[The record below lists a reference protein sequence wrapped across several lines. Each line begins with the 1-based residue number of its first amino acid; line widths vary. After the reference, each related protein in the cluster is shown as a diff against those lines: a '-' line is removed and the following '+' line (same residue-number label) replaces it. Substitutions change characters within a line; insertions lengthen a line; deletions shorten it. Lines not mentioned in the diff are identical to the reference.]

1 MTDIFTASIWLHRL
15 QAAARM
21 APRVFDQNRNSGTRR
36 AHSRIEPVCLFFY
49 RLPSTGERFAHPMEF
64 MKISI
69 FVLLTL
75 MVGCASVDLP
85 NVESPIGKIAAAEE
99 RSIVDNPQA
108 KLHLQLAKDAT
119 EESVRLKKDGNERGA
134 QLALMRADADAELAL
149 AMLRQ
154 DAARAEVEQ
163 AQERIDQLQT
173 DMEKT
178 K

>member
-1 MTDIFTASIWLHRL
+1 MWHTKCSQPLGAQLFTPTVRL
-15 QAAARM
+15 GIDLD
-21 APRVFDQNRNSGTRR
+21 FD
-36 AHSRIEPVCLFFY
+36 PF
-49 RLPSTGERFAHPMEF
+49 PSTGEQFARPMEL

-75 MVGCASVDLP
+75 LVGCASVDLP

-99 RSIVDNPQA
+99 RSVEDNPQA
-108 KLHLQLAKDAT
+108 ELHLKLAKDAT
-119 EESVRLKKDGNERGA
+119 DESVRLKNNGDERGA
-134 QLALMRADADAELAL
+134 KLALMRADADADLAL

>member
-1 MTDIFTASIWLHRL
+1 
-15 QAAARM
+15 M
-21 APRVFDQNRNSGTRR
+21 APRVFDQNQTCGTRSANSGFR
-36 AHSRIEPVCLFFY
+36 PVCLPHL
-49 RLPSTGERFAHPMEF
+49 RLPSNGEQFARPMEL
-64 MKISI
+64 MKTSI

-75 MVGCASVDLP
+75 LVGCASVDLP

-99 RSIVDNPQA
+99 RSITDNPQA
-108 KLHLQLAKDAT
+108 EHHLQLAKDAT

-134 QLALMRADADAELAL
+134 QLALMRADADADLAL

>member
-1 MTDIFTASIWLHRL
+1 
-15 QAAARM
+15 
-21 APRVFDQNRNSGTRR
+21 
-36 AHSRIEPVCLFFY
+36 
-49 RLPSTGERFAHPMEF
+49 MEF

-75 MVGCASVDLP
+75 IVGCASVDLP

-99 RSIVDNPQA
+99 RSITDNPQA
-108 KLHLQLAKDAT
+108 EHHLQLAKDAT
-119 EESVRLKKDGNERGA
+119 EESVRLKKDGDERGA
-134 QLALMRADADAELAL
+134 QLALMRADADADLAL
-149 AMLRQ
+149 ALLRQ
-154 DAARAEVEQ
+154 DAARAEVQQ